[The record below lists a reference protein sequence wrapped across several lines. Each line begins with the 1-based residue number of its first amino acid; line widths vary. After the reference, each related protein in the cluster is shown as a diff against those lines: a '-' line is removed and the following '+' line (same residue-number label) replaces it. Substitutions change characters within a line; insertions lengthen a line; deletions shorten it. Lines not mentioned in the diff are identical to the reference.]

1 MMQVQGLVNSLG
13 DFRTALVAID
23 RINSVVADTEVDESL
38 AYGLERDVK
47 EDCRSGSGET
57 RKNFASSD
65 DRLARTDESFP
76 VTKTVCE
83 LAWSGDVV
91 LEGKNY
97 LHNVL
102 H

>member
-13 DFRTALVAID
+13 DVRTALVAID
-23 RINSVVADTEVDESL
+23 RINSVVADTQVDESL

-47 EDCRSGSGET
+47 EDCRTGSGET
-57 RKNFASSD
+57 SSD
-65 DRLARTDESFP
+65 DRLARADGSFP

-97 LHNVL
+97 LHQVL
-102 H
+102 Q